1 MSFTDGIDIGLD
13 ESSRRRK
20 RSAIPSFSGD
30 LDLDRLSRGIPF
42 GTSQD
47 VNRQTQRNLLGQR
60 GRVEQTPLRIKSEG
74 NIEDAFLTDPLA
86 SPTID
91 SSRKSNGKR
100 KKGKKINKRDKSRR
114 SLVKESARLKGGG
127 TPRSS
132 RQEDIFSPNDNSF
145 SGLGI

>member
-1 MSFTDGIDIGLD
+1 MSFTDGIDIGFD
-13 ESSRRRK
+13 ERTRRRK

-30 LDLDRLSRGIPF
+30 LDIDKLSRGIPF
-42 GTSQD
+42 KTSAD
-47 VNRQTQRNLLGQR
+47 VGAQTRRNLLGQR

-74 NIEDAFLTDPLA
+74 NIQDAFLTDPLA

-100 KKGKKINKRDKSRR
+100 KKGKSKRDRGRR

>member
-1 MSFTDGIDIGLD
+1 MSFTDGIDIGIN
-13 ESSRRRK
+13 ERSRRRK

-30 LDLDRLSRGIPF
+30 LDIDKLARGIPF
-42 GTSQD
+42 GTSAD
-47 VNRQTQRNLLGQR
+47 VGAQTRRNLLGQR

-74 NIEDAFLTDPLA
+74 NIQDAFLTDPLA

-100 KKGKKINKRDKSRR
+100 KKGKKINKRDKGRR

>member
-1 MSFTDGIDIGLD
+1 MSFTDGINIGLD
-13 ESSRRRK
+13 EGTKRRK

>member
-1 MSFTDGIDIGLD
+1 MSFNGGFDLGFD
-13 ESSRRRK
+13 ERTRRKK

-30 LDLDRLSRGIPF
+30 LDIDKLARGIPF
-42 GTSQD
+42 GTSRD
-47 VNRQTQRNLLGQR
+47 VGSQTRRNLLGQR

-100 KKGKKINKRDKSRR
+100 KKGKSKRDKGRKSLIKESRR
-114 SLVKESARLKGGG
+114 LSRGGAPRNVK
-127 TPRSS
+127 
-132 RQEDIFSPNDNSF
+132 QEDIFSPNDTSF
-145 SGLGI
+145 RSLGV